1 MDETTKKIVKY
12 AGFGFVQ
19 GLAIGLTSVFCWH
32 RYMKRLPDQLL
43 SELKRLFLQE
53 GPIEGAWIESSP
65 RLTTFRNER
74 RVVYVGGIT
83 RKENDELVQYQFIFD
98 AKDKELLELEQ
109 VK

>member
-19 GLAIGLTSVFCWH
+19 GLAIGLTS
-32 RYMKRLPDQLL
+32 
-43 SELKRLFLQE
+43 
-53 GPIEGAWIESSP
+53 A